1 MKSLTEAR
9 KYCLILSSLAVKW
22 DMSGRKRH
30 VTQRDLKKSELSSRA
45 KLCVRWILGYD
56 HPMKQANGLKV
67 RHREVLEV
75 TIGVSDEI
83 AKD

>member
-1 MKSLTEAR
+1 M
-9 KYCLILSSLAVKW
+9 SSLAVKW
-22 DMSGRKRH
+22 DMSGRMGH

-45 KLCVRWILGYD
+45 KLYVRWILGYD

-67 RHREVLEV
+67 RHREELEV

>member
-1 MKSLTEAR
+1 VENEIIEQGG
-9 KYCLILSSLAVKW
+9 CQVWQSSGTCPAEC
-22 DMSGRKRH
+22 DMS
-30 VTQRDLKKSELSSRA
+30 QRDLKKSELSSRA
-45 KLCVRWILGYD
+45 KLYVRWILGYD